1 MDVKVEANIDA
12 TGKTKLDA
20 KNGYNGSRCK
30 SRYKTRC
37 KTQCINLTQKWMQ
50 KEMQYL
56 MQIFDA
62 NI

>member
-20 KNGYNGSRCK
+20 KNGYNV

-50 KEMQYL
+50 K
-56 MQIFDA
+56 
-62 NI
+62 